1 MSSPEDLEG
10 RVRRLEQ
17 EVERLNARLAEAGR
31 DAAAAR
37 LLAGGADRDVAEV
50 RAEFRALTRLLNGL
64 RETQVEDHE
73 RLSALEERL
82 VSLEAEMRTGFAN
95 VNAGLAQIVTLLSG
109 PGPR

>member
-1 MSSPEDLEG
+1 MQ
-10 RVRRLEQ
+10 RLEQ
-17 EVERLNARLAEAGR
+17 EVERLRARLADAGG

-50 RAEFRALTRLLNGL
+50 RAEFRALTRLLNSL

-73 RLSALEERL
+73 RL
-82 VSLEAEMRTGFAN
+82 VSLEVETRAGFASVNAEFAN

-109 PGPR
+109 PESR